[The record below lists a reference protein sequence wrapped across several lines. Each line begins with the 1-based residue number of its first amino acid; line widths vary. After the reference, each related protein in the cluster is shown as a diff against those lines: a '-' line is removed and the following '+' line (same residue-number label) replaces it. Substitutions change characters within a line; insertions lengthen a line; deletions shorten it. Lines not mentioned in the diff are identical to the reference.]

1 MEQQVRS
8 VCELSLDAEK
18 PLCLQF
24 MASMRSL
31 IVNPHTSNST
41 ISSTLEILIRS
52 LQHAGD
58 SPLRHHALKL
68 LYDIA
73 SLRPSL
79 SPAVFDGLRSS
90 FYSSLSAGSSTFASE
105 ILAKLASL
113 SDKHGNPEIELDDRI
128 FVSLCFL
135 PSVTGRLQLLT
146 NAERLGIGASVLF
159 TVFFGLTKDPY
170 PYVRKAALDGLAG
183 LSRCNEFEDVGLIE
197 GCFRR
202 AVELLRD
209 AEDCVRSAAVRVVID
224 WGTMLFAAHKEKDT
238 MGNVVFIQLCCV
250 VRDMSVEVR
259 VEAFKALGKVTE
271 SMVSEEILLQSLS
284 KITGA
289 LEKKIAQA
297 KSSEGKK
304 ENRSQAQLT
313 SRVLQMFASNGAG
326 AFLHGLEDEFHEV
339 VKSACCSLRKLVRL
353 SAEFAGQTSNLLIN
367 MLNDHTVAV
376 RLEALETLHYMAG
389 HGFVNVQKEQ
399 MHMFLG
405 TLADKSDIIR
415 YAARRTFRLVKLSE
429 VDCFRSSVSSLL
441 KNLEVHPQDE
451 ADTFS
456 VLFHL
461 GRNHG
466 NFASQVINDVCD
478 QLEPVFEGTLSLDSA
493 NTAAYL
499 VLSISAPLSK
509 DHRGKHIPPHLYS
522 FAVTHIG
529 RISLGLGDIMDQT
542 TLLTYLTEKSI
553 SASSVAEFIPEE
565 HPRSPVVH
573 DIPSQD
579 DKKSNTTSL
588 QLVPC
593 ESSGNIAATI
603 VSYNQND
610 DTNILK
616 CLNLILGRV
625 RDIWLFG
632 KSSCNSEALRTLSAC
647 KEEVSMYRPNSPESS
662 GACAFTLQYVQ
673 VVKILAKVSGHIF
686 YFRHS
691 HQIGELEVLLS
702 KLDYRLREIRSRFI
716 GFSKEE
722 DLQILELVLFSCLL
736 KLATGNVSCWGTTL
750 TTRLLAT
757 ISQVESLRQEGSMEP
772 SSFVAQVKQTL
783 NQAGILSTAPLF
795 FKKLADNFSLGQ
807 FTLRS
812 KITHVS
818 AELVIPGYDSHHPL
832 PFVPGLPVAIPVDIT
847 LHNISSEGR
856 LWLSLTSD
864 DGQLTQFLFLDPNL
878 QVVSVGAKM
887 KKKISMSAPFYGP
900 PKASSF
906 SLRVCLAMECTSED
920 VLLAKGRGGPK
931 HPLVYLCQE
940 KEVYLQRVERK

>member
-68 LYDIA
+68 LDDIA

-79 SPAVFDGLRSS
+79 STAVFDGLRSS

-105 ILAKLASL
+105 ILATLASL

-209 AEDCVRSAAVRVVID
+209 AEDCVRSAAVRVVIE

-339 VKSACCSLRKLVRL
+339 VKSACCSLRKLVHL
-353 SAEFAGQTSNLLIN
+353 SAEFAAQASNLLIN

-415 YAARRTFRLVKLSE
+415 YAARRTFRSVKLSE

-553 SASSVAEFIPEE
+553 SASSVAECIPEE

-579 DKKSNTTSL
+579 DNKSNTTSW
-588 QLVPC
+588 QLLPC

-610 DTNILK
+610 DTDILK
-616 CLNLILGRV
+616 YLNLILGRV

-662 GACAFTLQYVQ
+662 GACAFTLHYVQ
-673 VVKILAKVSGHIF
+673 VLAK
-686 YFRHS
+686 
-691 HQIGELEVLLS
+691 
-702 KLDYRLREIRSRFI
+702 
-716 GFSKEE
+716 
-722 DLQILELVLFSCLL
+722 
-736 KLATGNVSCWGTTL
+736 GNFSCWGTTL
-750 TTRLLAT
+750 TTRLSAT
-757 ISQVESLRQEGSMEP
+757 ISQVESLLQEGSMEP
-772 SSFVAQVKQTL
+772 SSFVTQVKQTL

-795 FKKLADNFSLGQ
+795 FKKLADTFSLGQ

-818 AELVIPGYDSHHPL
+818 AELVIPGYGSHHPL
-832 PFVPGLPVAIPVDIT
+832 PFIPGLPVAIPVDIT

-887 KKKISMSAPFYGP
+887 KKKISMPAPFYGP
-900 PKASSF
+900 PKVLNSARREYFPRGLSDNIAK
-906 SLRVCLAMECTSED
+906 LAIRRARC
-920 VLLAKGRGGPK
+920 
-931 HPLVYLCQE
+931 
-940 KEVYLQRVERK
+940 